1 MKKRFD
7 VQLSS
12 AEDYMELEPYGVTA
26 AADNS
31 RPVML
36 FKSIETGDVLPV
48 WLSAIDA
55 GVALS
60 QHQVA
65 APDSSPHDLTI
76 KVMDSL
82 GVRLDRCVFTEIR
95 GHHQYVELFFS
106 GSRKLRSIVARADQA
121 MSFSLQ
127 AKTRFFC
134 TRQYVNDSKILSA
147 EMNGMMKD
155 LKLKPGV
162 ARNRHPYLN

>member
-1 MKKRFD
+1 MKKRKIVHLKLVSD
-7 VQLSS
+7 VI
-12 AEDYMELEPYGVTA
+12 ELEPYGVTA
-26 AADNS
+26 SADNS

-36 FKSIETGDVLPV
+36 FKAIEGEEVLPV

-60 QHQVA
+60 QHQTA
-65 APDSSPHDLTI
+65 LPDSSPHDLTM
-76 KVMDSL
+76 KMMESL
-82 GVRLDRCVFTEIR
+82 GVKLDRCVFTEIR
-95 GHHQYVELFFS
+95 GHHQYVELHFT

-127 AKTRFFC
+127 AKARYFC

-147 EMNGMMKD
+147 EMTGVMKD
-155 LKLKPGV
+155 LRLKPGV
-162 ARNRHPYLN
+162 AKNRHPYLN